1 MKASLTEEDII
12 LHTDS
17 AESYRSNQQDARQ
30 SMYFGNQSFSIF
42 AAYCY
47 TKPFGSDDF
56 HNDSVAV
63 VTESSD
69 HDRLVSVT
77 SQQWVL
83 DKTEEQH
90 EKIYNNIF
98 VWSGS
103 MSPESETMVE
113 PDDVN
118 AAPKIKETL
127 SIHKLVRRRNQ
138 KGEYNITF
146 FKVANEED
154 PFYV

>member
-1 MKASLTEEDII
+1 M
-12 LHTDS
+12 
-17 AESYRSNQQDARQ
+17 
-30 SMYFGNQSFSIF
+30 
-42 AAYCY
+42 
-47 TKPFGSDDF
+47 
-56 HNDSVAV
+56 

-118 AAPKIKETL
+118 AASKIKETL